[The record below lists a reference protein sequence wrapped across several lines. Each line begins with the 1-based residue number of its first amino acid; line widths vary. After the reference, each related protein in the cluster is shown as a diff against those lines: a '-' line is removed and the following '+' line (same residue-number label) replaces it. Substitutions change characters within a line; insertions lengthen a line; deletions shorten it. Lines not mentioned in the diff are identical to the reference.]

1 MSLILRDGFGN
12 VRQGTL
18 HILINYD
25 MIGFA
30 PFSQGIFISLD
41 TEPTFE
47 PYMGFEDKQVHFGT
61 FTLRQVQHS
70 LAITNT

>member
-47 PYMGFEDKQVHFGT
+47 PYMGFEDKH